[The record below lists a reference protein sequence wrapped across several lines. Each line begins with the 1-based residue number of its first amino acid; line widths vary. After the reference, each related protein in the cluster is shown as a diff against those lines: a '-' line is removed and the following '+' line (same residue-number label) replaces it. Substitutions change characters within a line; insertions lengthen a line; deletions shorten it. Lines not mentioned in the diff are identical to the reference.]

1 MLTQAIADLLPA
13 AIAVA
18 LSPIPIV
25 AVVVVLGTPRARSNG
40 LAFAVGWVVGLSV
53 VSVVVVGLLGGSDDA
68 DSGQAVASGTMQLAL
83 GLLLLVL
90 AVRKWRTR
98 PRGDEEPEM
107 PGWLASMDQMHAG
120 RALVLGLLLSGVN
133 PKNLA
138 LTASASASIAQAGL
152 DTTDTVVAIVV
163 FVVLGSITVAGAVI
177 ASLLA
182 PRRTAAPLASIKTF
196 MAANNAAI
204 MMVILLLFGAKLV
217 GEGLAAL
224 TG

>member
-1 MLTQAIADLLPA
+1 
-13 AIAVA
+13 
-18 LSPIPIV
+18 
-25 AVVVVLGTPRARSNG
+25 
-40 LAFAVGWVVGLSV
+40 
-53 VSVVVVGLLGGSDDA
+53 
-68 DSGQAVASGTMQLAL
+68 
-83 GLLLLVL
+83 
-90 AVRKWRTR
+90 
-98 PRGDEEPEM
+98 M